1 MKGGFRPSSSK
12 GQANQGSEAGA
23 LTCHWFAVIH
33 SLKKHVLGT
42 CVVLDSVLDAEGTV
56 GGKTNKISTEET
68 CK

>member
-42 CVVLDSVLDAEGTV
+42 CVVLDAEGTV
-56 GGKTNKISTEET
+56 GGKTNKISTGET
-68 CK
+68 RK